1 LFEDEVNA
9 HRRNGHEVLF
19 LEGPP
24 ILLRPDAIS
33 TMALV
38 IHELATNSAKYGA
51 LAAQG
56 SVHVTLQPREDGGLD
71 IRWREQG
78 GPPVTPPTRRGFGS
92 AIVERT
98 VPFDLQGTA
107 ELRYVLS
114 GLEAD
119 FYLPAKHVII
129 GTETSPAGD
138 GIPDTAAKQML
149 PAARRDDVLS
159 DQSILLLEDNL
170 IIALE
175 TEDMLLALGA
185 REVTVAST
193 IAEAVAAA
201 TATRFDLAVLDINV
215 AGQVSF
221 GFAKQLKDGG
231 VPYIF
236 ASGYGDQV
244 PLDSERAGAI
254 VLQKPFEIEHL
265 RQAVLIQAEAS
276 PPAQSQP

>member
-1 LFEDEVNA
+1 
-9 HRRNGHEVLF
+9 
-19 LEGPP
+19 
-24 ILLRPDAIS
+24 
-33 TMALV
+33 
-38 IHELATNSAKYGA
+38 
-51 LAAQG
+51 
-56 SVHVTLQPREDGGLD
+56 
-71 IRWREQG
+71 
-78 GPPVTPPTRRGFGS
+78 
-92 AIVERT
+92 
-98 VPFDLQGTA
+98 
-107 ELRYVLS
+107 
-114 GLEAD
+114 
-119 FYLPAKHVII
+119 
-129 GTETSPAGD
+129 
-138 GIPDTAAKQML
+138 ML